1 MAVSIWH
8 LSLASPSDIW
18 KTYCQALEAQSAF
31 VLYNS
36 FNPDPMEQAE
46 GLRYLTRLNRI
57 ALEMFLEN
65 GDPAFPGLYQAS
77 HATAKIGADNPD
89 NFYQN
94 ATISGDQVYRIS
106 GHRGTV
112 PIFSFA
118 TKANRYAINGTMAST
133 GEIDIR
139 DVECDAD
146 GNFEIIASKAKQERN
161 WLPLEDDSSILIIRQ
176 TFFDKNTEIP
186 AKVKLECISETG
198 SPAPLTLSTLGTALE
213 MVPAF
218 IEGTAK
224 TFLHWAE
231 VFRENNFNA
240 LNTHDQSMF
249 IRAGGDPMIYY
260 LHGWWE
266 LGDRE
271 YLKITSEIPDC
282 EGWNFELE
290 NMWLESLD
298 YRHHKIWVNNQS
310 AHYNEDGTVTVQ
322 VGGPEGHPNRL
333 ETCDHHRGAMLW
345 RWTGANNHPTPKV
358 EVLKH

>member
-1 MAVSIWH
+1 LGTPA
-8 LSLASPSDIW
+8 DIW
-18 KTYCQALEAQSAF
+18 KKYTADLAALSDIVQ
-31 VLYNS
+31 NND
-36 FNPDPMEQAE
+36 FNPDALEQAE

-77 HATAKIGADNPD
+77 HPTAKIGADNPD
-89 NFYQN
+89 NYYQN
-94 ATISGDQVYRIS
+94 ATISGAQVYRIS
-106 GHRGTV
+106 GNRGTV

-139 DVECDAD
+139 DVTCDAE
-146 GNFEIIASKAKQERN
+146 GNFEIIASKEKQESN
-161 WLPLEDDSSILIIRQ
+161 WLPLADDSSILIIRQ
-176 TFFDKNTEIP
+176 TFFDKSKEMP
-186 AKVKLECISETG
+186 ASVKLECISETG
-198 SPAPLTLSTLGTALE
+198 SPAPLSLSALE
-213 MVPAF
+213 SALASVPAF
-218 IEGTAK
+218 VSGTAK

-231 VFRENNFNA
+231 VFRDNNFNT

-266 LGDRE
+266 LADGE
-271 YLKITSEIPDC
+271 YLKITSEIPEC
-282 EGWNFELE
+282 EGWNFQLE

-298 YRHHKIWVNNQS
+298 YRHHKIWVNNAS
-310 AHYNEDGTVTVQ
+310 AIYNDDRTVTVF
-322 VGGPEGHPNRL
+322 VGGPDHPNRL
-333 ETCDHHRGAMLW
+333 ETCDHRRGAMLW
-345 RWTGANNHPTPKV
+345 RWTGAKNHPTPKV